1 MTKFIATFY
10 CRNLFTPLETPSHH
24 PYTTTCSLAGS
35 RRGRIISL
43 NILYVAYFPF
53 RCSRKTC
60 DRAYGQRMDN
70 EGTKSSRPLLLLP
83 SQGTVHCRCT
93 RAQWCNQAHCNWPLV
108 LPTFWLGLELQQ
120 QQQQKHQ
127 QQQRTVT
134 AEKLPKGLRFS
145 ATVRKLIPHTCTTIP
160 SKREGY

>member
-70 EGTKSSRPLLLLP
+70 EGKKVPVLYYFYR
-83 SQGTVHCRCT
+83 H
-93 RAQWCNQAHCNWPLV
+93 RAQYTAGAQGHSGAIRRIAIGLSCSRLSG
-108 LPTFWLGLELQQ
+108 LG
-120 QQQQKHQ
+120 
-127 QQQRTVT
+127 
-134 AEKLPKGLRFS
+134 
-145 ATVRKLIPHTCTTIP
+145 
-160 SKREGY
+160 